1 MDSKQR
7 DPEEILSLREISVKV
22 ARSAELQ
29 TDRATAP
36 APARPS
42 RFSRPGAALAREC
55 ARCKPKSPG
64 SKDSAYTGTCAV
76 WGADFPGGAEAA
88 GSAPVVPCLEARRG
102 RRGLCPGDRGGA
114 LLPRA
119 RVPHRPLVCPM
130 PTRFLRALAHAC
142 RRASSA
148 PLLMRRVSRCAAA
161 SPAGMAV
168 TTSAPRGAVSWMGG
182 LMWQR
187 GARSGCSATAAATG
201 VLSACPHCPD
211 RPHPATRSPCSTRRG
226 LGMRLRGPD
235 RVSSPLLPP
244 PHKACEVGAE
254 GGR

>member
-130 PTRFLRALAHAC
+130 PTRFLRALAHASRVAVRRRESGWDGRDDQRPPRRSVVDGRADVAAGGAEWVFRNSRGD
-142 RRASSA
+142 RRA
-148 PLLMRRVSRCAAA
+148 LRL
-161 SPAGMAV
+161 PALPRPP
-168 TTSAPRGAVSWMGG
+168 APRHALTLLDAPRPGDETARPGQGFLSSVAPASQG
-182 LMWQR
+182 L
-187 GARSGCSATAAATG
+187 
-201 VLSACPHCPD
+201 
-211 RPHPATRSPCSTRRG
+211 
-226 LGMRLRGPD
+226 
-235 RVSSPLLPP
+235 
-244 PHKACEVGAE
+244 
-254 GGR
+254 